1 MSRLLVM
8 LTAISAFGAFVNTA
22 SEALAD
28 PKSGREFA
36 QRICAECHAVLPE
49 DTTSRNAEAPAF
61 KAIADN
67 PFWTR
72 TALLVWFQTPH
83 PTMPNML
90 LDSEDLEN
98 VIAYILSLRDK
109 S

>member
-1 MSRLLVM
+1 MNRLVIL
-8 LTAISAFGAFVNTA
+8 LTAIGAFGAFVHAA

-28 PKSGREFA
+28 SNSGSEFA

-49 DTTSRNAEAPAF
+49 DTKSPNAEAPRF
-61 KAIADN
+61 KVIADN

-72 TALLVWFQTPH
+72 TALIVWFQTPH
-83 PTMPNML
+83 PKMPNLL
-90 LDSEDLEN
+90 LDAEDREN